1 MHELT
6 IIGGGLAGC
15 EAAWQAARHGI
26 PVVLYEMRPAR
37 MTEAHQTGD
46 LAELVC
52 SNSLRSR
59 DLSTG
64 PGLLKEELR
73 RAGSLIMEAAA
84 ATEVPAG
91 SAHAVDRVLFSRHIA
106 DRLSSFSSIRLVRT
120 EITELPER
128 GLTIIASG
136 PLTSH
141 PLASA
146 IGEIIGGE
154 HLYFYDAIA
163 PIIDAESID
172 LSIAFAASRYGKGS
186 DDYINCPMTKEEYN
200 CFYDALIE
208 ADTVTAREF
217 ERAQFFEGCMPIE
230 VMARRGRDTLCFGP
244 LKPVGLVD
252 PRTGKRPY
260 AVVQLRTENRQKSAY
275 NMVGFQ
281 TRLRWPSQKHVF
293 HLIPGLKNAEFLRF
307 GSIHRNTF
315 INAPLHLNNDLSLKE
330 NDSLLFAG
338 QITGVEGYIEATAM
352 GLLAGINASR
362 RLLGLPF
369 IAAPHQTA
377 HGALVRYITES
388 EPKHFQPSNINF
400 GLLPA
405 VDSILHIRDKKQRR
419 FLMAEAALAEW
430 SRFSEQIQQGRTVQ

>member
-59 DLSTG
+59 ELSTG

-91 SAHAVDRVLFSRHIA
+91 SAAAVDRGLFSRHIA
-106 DRLSSFSSIRLVRT
+106 DRLSSFSNIRLVRN
-120 EITELPER
+120 EITELREM
-128 GLTIIASG
+128 GLAIVASG
-136 PLTSH
+136 PLTSS

-163 PIIDAESID
+163 PIIDTESID
-172 LSIAFAASRYGKGS
+172 FSIAFAASRYGKGS

-200 CFYDALIE
+200 SFYEALID
-208 ADTVTAREF
+208 ADTVHAREF
-217 ERAQFFEGCMPIE
+217 EKAQFFEGCMPVE
-230 VMARRGRDTLCFGP
+230 VMAQRGRDTLCFGP

-281 TRLRWPSQKHVF
+281 TRLRQPSQKLVF
-293 HLIPGLKNAEFLRF
+293 RLIPGLKNAEFFRF

-315 INAPLHLNNDLSLKE
+315 INAPLHLNKDLSLKKK
-330 NDSLLFAG
+330 DTLLFAG
-338 QITGVEGYIEATAM
+338 QITGVEGYIESTAM

-369 IAAPHQTA
+369 IPAPPQTA
-377 HGALVRYITES
+377 HGALIRHITES
-388 EPKHFQPSNINF
+388 DPNHFQPSNINF
-400 GLLPA
+400 GLIPT
-405 VDSILHIRDKKQRR
+405 VDSIQQIRDKKQRR
-419 FLMAEAALAEW
+419 VLMAEAALSEW
-430 SRFSEQIQQGRTVQ
+430 LRFREQIEQGSTVR